1 MPNNESRNMI
11 IFMVIAFVMLIG
23 YQTLVLDPANRKK
36 ADALKREQV
45 AAAKQVAAPTAVSGP
60 TVKVSREAAKA
71 ASPRVTIAT
80 PALTGSLRLQGARI
94 DDLFLTERN
103 PKGDLKY
110 GQTLEKTSPPVELLR
125 PEGAEH
131 AWFADFGWTDE
142 IAPGV
147 PTPRVPG
154 LPTPETVWTVT
165 SANKVLA
172 QDRPVTLTYVSP
184 GKLVFTRTVSVD
196 DKFMFTVTDTV
207 ANQGAAPVTIRPYAS
222 VQRQGLP
229 KPDTKA
235 QNVHEGAVGA
245 LANLPDKASPELR
258 LLKFRAWKKKAS
270 EAAERAAKEAAQA
283 GHTYD
288 PNAEVIVNSYSS
300 TGGWL
305 GLTDKYWLAALVPAQ
320 GEKITGE
327 YGSVTT
333 QGVDI
338 YDAHFGGAP
347 RLINPG
353 RQVTSTTRLFAGAK
367 VVQTLKGYQKEFGI
381 PMFENAVDWGILSF
395 LSKPF
400 FMALEFFFSHLG
412 NFGLAILAMTVC
424 VRLLVFPLA
433 QKSSESMARMKK
445 LQEPM
450 NEIKARYKDDP
461 VKSQQETM
469 ALMQREKVNP
479 MAGCLPILVQFP
491 VFLAFYKVLS
501 VTIEMRH
508 APFVGW
514 LHDLSAQ
521 DPTTFV
527 NLFGLLP
534 FDPAQIPLIGGLVHQ
549 YLHIGVLP
557 LLYGF
562 TMWLVTS
569 MNPPAPDPMQQRIFQ
584 LMPIMFTFIM
594 AAFPAGLLVYWTFS
608 NVFSIFQQ
616 YVIMHRLKTDNPI
629 DDFIARIRGETK
641 ATA

>member
-1 MPNNESRNMI
+1 M
-11 IFMVIAFVMLIG
+11 
-23 YQTLVLDPANRKK
+23 
-36 ADALKREQV
+36 
-45 AAAKQVAAPTAVSGP
+45 
-60 TVKVSREAAKA
+60 
-71 ASPRVTIAT
+71 
-80 PALTGSLRLQGARI
+80 
-94 DDLFLTERN
+94 
-103 PKGDLKY
+103 
-110 GQTLEKTSPPVELLR
+110 ELLR

-131 AWFADFGWTDE
+131 AWFADFGWTDD

-147 PTPRVPG
+147 PTPKVPG
-154 LPTPETVWTVT
+154 LPTPDTVWTVV
-165 SANKVLA
+165 SANAVLA
-172 QDRPVTLTYVSP
+172 P
-184 GKLVFTRTVSVD
+184 GKPVELRYVAPNSLVFTRTVSVD
-196 DKFMFTVTDTV
+196 DKFMFTVSDAV
-207 ANQGAAPVTIRPYAS
+207 ANLGAAPITIRPYAS
-222 VQRQGLP
+222 VERQGLP
-229 KPDTKA
+229 VHHGKA

-245 LANLPDKASPELR
+245 MGDLPDKADPILR
-258 LLKFRAWKKKAS
+258 LLKFAAWKK
-270 EAAERAAKEAAQA
+270 EAAKKDAPVGQ
-283 GHTYD
+283 
-288 PNAEVIVNSYSS
+288 EVIVKSFNSS
-300 TGGWL
+300 GGWL
-305 GLTDKYWLAALVPAQ
+305 GMTDKYWLAALVPAQ
-320 GEKITGE
+320 SEKITGE
-327 YGSVTT
+327 YSLTST
-333 QGVDI
+333 PQGVDI
-338 YDAHFGGAP
+338 YAAHFGGTP

-353 RQVTSTTRLFAGAK
+353 RQVATTTRLFAGAK
-367 VVQTLKGYQKEFGI
+367 EVQALKGYQKAFGI
-381 PMFENAVDWGILSF
+381 PMFENAVDWGVLSF
-395 LSKPF
+395 LTKPF

-508 APFVGW
+508 APFFGW

-521 DPTTFV
+521 DSTTIV

-534 FDPAQIPLIGGLVHQ
+534 FDPGHVPLIGGLLDQ

-641 ATA
+641 AAA

>member
-1 MPNNESRNMI
+1 MPNNESRNMV
-11 IFMVIAFVMLIG
+11 IFMVIAVAILLG
-23 YQTLVLDPANRKK
+23 YQALVLDPANKK
-36 ADALKREQV
+36 KQADLKRQQTV
-45 AAAKQVAAPTAVSGP
+45 AAAQVAAPKATSGP
-60 TVKVSREAAKA
+60 TVMVSRDEAKA

-80 PALTGSLRLQGARI
+80 PSLSGSLRLQGARI
-94 DDLFLTERN
+94 DDLFLTGRN
-103 PKGDLKY
+103 ARGYKY
-110 GQTLEKTSPPVELLR
+110 GETLDKSSPPVELLR

-131 AWFADFGWTDE
+131 AWFADFGWTDQ

-147 PTPRVPG
+147 PTPKVPG
-154 LPTPETVWTVT
+154 LPTQNTIWTVV
-165 SANKVLA
+165 SANTVLA
-172 QDRPVTLTYVSP
+172 P
-184 GKLVFTRTVSVD
+184 GKPVELRYVAPNRLVFTRTVSVD
-196 DKFMFTVTDTV
+196 DKFMFTVSDTV
-207 ANQGAAPVTIRPYAS
+207 ANLGVAAITIRPYAS

-229 KPDTKA
+229 LHHGKA

-245 LANLPDKASPELR
+245 MGDLPDKADPLLR
-258 LLKFRAWKKKAS
+258 LLKFASWKKDAAKKADALRA
-270 EAAERAAKEAAQA
+270 AAEKA
-283 GHTYD
+283 GQPYVD
-288 PNAEVIVNSYSS
+288 QEVIVKGFNSP
-300 TGGWL
+300 GGWL

-320 GEKITGE
+320 SEKITGE
-327 YGSVTT
+327 YGLLSTR
-333 QGVDI
+333 GVDI
-338 YDAHFGGAP
+338 YAAHFGGTP
-347 RLINPG
+347 RVIEPG
-353 RQVTSTTRLFAGAK
+353 RQVVTTTRLFAGAK
-367 VVQTLKGYQKEFGI
+367 EVKALKAYQKAFGI
-381 PMFENAVDWGILSF
+381 PRFEDAVDWGVLSF
-395 LSKPF
+395 LTKPF

-445 LQEPM
+445 LQGPM
-450 NEIKARYKDDP
+450 EEIKARYKDDP

-479 MAGCLPILVQFP
+479 MAGCLPILVQLP

-508 APFVGW
+508 APFFGW

-521 DPTTFV
+521 DSTTIV

-534 FDPAQIPLIGGLVHQ
+534 FDPAHIPLIGGLVNQ

-562 TMWLVTS
+562 TMWLVTA

-616 YVIMHRLKTDNPI
+616 YVIMHRLKTENPI
-629 DDFIARIRGETK
+629 DTFLAKLRGEEK

>member
-1 MPNNESRNMI
+1 MPQNESRNMI
-11 IFMVIAFVMLIG
+11 VFMVIAFVILIG
-23 YQTLVLDPANRKK
+23 YQALVLEPANKK
-36 ADALKREQV
+36 RQAALKRDQAV
-45 AAAKQVAAPTAVSGP
+45 AAAQVGAPKATSGP
-60 TVKVSREAAKA
+60 TVTVSRAEAVAR
-71 ASPRVTIAT
+71 SPRVAIET
-80 PALTGSLRLQGARI
+80 PALKGSLRLQGARI
-94 DDLFLTERN
+94 DDLFLTERGA
-103 PKGDLKY
+103 KGYKY
-110 GQTLEKTSPPVELLR
+110 GETLEKDSPPVELLR

-131 AWFADFGWTDE
+131 PWFADFGWTDN

-147 PTPRVPG
+147 PTPKVPG
-154 LPTPETVWTVT
+154 LPSADTVWTVS

-172 QDRPVTLTYVSP
+172 PGKPVELTYVAP
-184 GKLVFTRTVSVD
+184 NRLVFTRTVSVD

-207 ANQGAAPVTIRPYAS
+207 ANHGAAPVTIRPYAS

-229 KPDTKA
+229 PHHGKA

-245 LANLPDKASPELR
+245 LGDLPDKASPELR
-258 LLKFRAWKKKAS
+258 LLKFTAWKKKAAD
-270 EAAERAAKEAAQA
+270 AAERAQKDAVRA
-283 GHTYD
+283 GHAWD
-288 PNAEVIVNSYSS
+288 PNAEVIINSFNS

-320 GEKITGE
+320 SEKITGE
-327 YGSVTT
+327 YGSVTAG
-333 QGVDI
+333 GVNI
-338 YDAHFGGAP
+338 YDAHFGGTP
-347 RLINPG
+347 RVINPG
-353 RQVTSTTRLFAGAK
+353 RQVATTTRLFAGAK
-367 VVQTLKGYQKEFGI
+367 VVQTLKGYQKSYGI
-381 PMFENAVDWGILSF
+381 PMFENAVDWGVLSF

-400 FMALEFFFSHLG
+400 FMLLEFFFNHLG

-450 NEIKARYKDDP
+450 AEIKARYKDDP

-521 DPTTFV
+521 DPTTIV

-534 FDPAQIPLIGGLVHQ
+534 FDPAHIPFIGGLVDQ

-616 YVIMHRLKTDNPI
+616 YVIMHRLKTENPI
-629 DDFIARIRGETK
+629 DTFIARLRGGDK

>member
-258 LLKFRAWKKKAS
+258 LLKFRAWK
-270 EAAERAAKEAAQA
+270 
-283 GHTYD
+283 
-288 PNAEVIVNSYSS
+288 
-300 TGGWL
+300 
-305 GLTDKYWLAALVPAQ
+305 
-320 GEKITGE
+320 
-327 YGSVTT
+327 
-333 QGVDI
+333 
-338 YDAHFGGAP
+338 
-347 RLINPG
+347 
-353 RQVTSTTRLFAGAK
+353 
-367 VVQTLKGYQKEFGI
+367 
-381 PMFENAVDWGILSF
+381 
-395 LSKPF
+395 
-400 FMALEFFFSHLG
+400 
-412 NFGLAILAMTVC
+412 
-424 VRLLVFPLA
+424 
-433 QKSSESMARMKK
+433 
-445 LQEPM
+445 
-450 NEIKARYKDDP
+450 
-461 VKSQQETM
+461 
-469 ALMQREKVNP
+469 
-479 MAGCLPILVQFP
+479 
-491 VFLAFYKVLS
+491 
-501 VTIEMRH
+501 
-508 APFVGW
+508 
-514 LHDLSAQ
+514 
-521 DPTTFV
+521 
-527 NLFGLLP
+527 
-534 FDPAQIPLIGGLVHQ
+534 
-549 YLHIGVLP
+549 
-557 LLYGF
+557 
-562 TMWLVTS
+562 
-569 MNPPAPDPMQQRIFQ
+569 
-584 LMPIMFTFIM
+584 
-594 AAFPAGLLVYWTFS
+594 
-608 NVFSIFQQ
+608 
-616 YVIMHRLKTDNPI
+616 
-629 DDFIARIRGETK
+629 
-641 ATA
+641 

>member
-1 MPNNESRNMI
+1 MPQNESRNMI
-11 IFMVIAFVMLIG
+11 IFMVIAFAILLG
-23 YQTLVLDPANRKK
+23 YQALVLDPASKK
-36 ADALKREQV
+36 KQETLKREQAV
-45 AAAKQVAAPTAVSGP
+45 AAQQAAAPKAISGP

-80 PALTGSLRLQGARI
+80 PSLSGSLRLQGARI
-94 DDLFLTERN
+94 DDLFLTARS
-103 PKGDLKY
+103 KGDYRY
-110 GQTLEKTSPPVELLR
+110 GETLSKDSPPVELLR

-131 AWFADFGWTDE
+131 AWFADFGWTDD

-147 PTPRVPG
+147 PTPKVPG
-154 LPTPETVWTVT
+154 LPTPDTVWTVSSVNT
-165 SANKVLA
+165 VLA
-172 QDRPVTLTYVSP
+172 P
-184 GKLVFTRTVSVD
+184 GKPVELSYVAPNRLVFTRTVSVD
-196 DKFMFTVTDTV
+196 DKYMFTVVDTV
-207 ANQGAAPVTIRPYAS
+207 ANLGAAPITIRPYAS

-229 KPDTKA
+229 TPSEKA

-245 LANLPDKASPELR
+245 LADLPEKPSATLR
-258 LLKFRAWKKKAS
+258 LLKYAAWKKKAG
-270 EAAERAAKEAAQA
+270 EATERDVKAAAKTGQPYTP
-283 GHTYD
+283 GG
-288 PNAEVIVNSYSS
+288 EVIVNSYSS
-300 TGGWL
+300 VGGWL

-320 GEKITGE
+320 SERITGE
-327 YGSVTT
+327 YGSVTS
-333 QGVDI
+333 QGVNI
-338 YDAHFGGAP
+338 YDAHFGGTP
-347 RLINPG
+347 RLVSPG
-353 RQVTSTTRLFAGAK
+353 RQVTTTTRLFAGAK
-367 VVQTLKGYQKEFGI
+367 EVQTLKGYQKAFGI
-381 PMFENAVDWGILSF
+381 PRFEDAVDWGVLSF
-395 LSKPF
+395 LTKPF
-400 FMALEFFFSHLG
+400 FMALEFFFSHLA
-412 NFGLAILAMTVC
+412 NFGLAILAVTLC
-424 VRLLVFPLA
+424 VRLLVYPLA

-445 LQEPM
+445 LQGPM
-450 NEIKARYKDDP
+450 AEIKARHKDDP
-461 VKSQQETM
+461 AKAQRETM

-479 MAGCLPILVQFP
+479 MAGCIPILIQIP

-508 APFVGW
+508 APFFGW

-521 DPTTFV
+521 DSTTIV

-534 FDPAQIPLIGGLVHQ
+534 FDPAHIPVIGGLVNQ

-562 TMWLVTS
+562 TMWLVTA

-594 AAFPAGLLVYWTFS
+594 AGFPAGLLVYWTFS

-629 DDFIARIRGETK
+629 DDFIARIRGEGK

>member
-23 YQTLVLDPANRKK
+23 YQTLVLDPATKK
-36 ADALKREQV
+36 KQADLKRQQA
-45 AAAKQVAAPTAVSGP
+45 AAAKVVAAPRATSGP

-71 ASPRVTIAT
+71 ASPRVTIST
-80 PALTGSLRLQGARI
+80 PALSGSLRLQGARI
-94 DDLFLTERN
+94 DDLFLTERGPN
-103 PKGDLKY
+103 GYKY
-110 GQTLEKTSPPVELLR
+110 GETLKKDSPPVELLR

-131 AWFADFGWTDE
+131 AWFADFGWTDN

-147 PTPRVPG
+147 PTPAVPG
-154 LPTPETVWTVT
+154 LPTPDTVWKVT
-165 SANKVLA
+165 SANTVLA
-172 QDRPVTLTYVSP
+172 PGKPVELTYVSP
-184 GKLVFTRTVSVD
+184 NRLVFTRTVAVD
-196 DKFMFTVTDTV
+196 DKYMFTVTDTV
-207 ANQGAAPVTIRPYAS
+207 ANLGAAPVTIRPYAS

-229 KPDTKA
+229 AHHGKA

-245 LANLPDKASPELR
+245 LGDLPDKAGTELR
-258 LLKFRAWKKKAS
+258 LLKFASWKKDAGKKADALRS
-270 EAAERAAKEAAQA
+270 AAENGGAAF
-283 GHTYD
+283 D
-288 PNAEVIVNSYSS
+288 PGQQIIVKSLNSS
-300 TGGWL
+300 GGWL

-320 GEKITGE
+320 SERVTGE
-327 YGSVTT
+327 YGLT
-333 QGVDI
+333 QAPGVDI
-338 YDAHFGGAP
+338 YDAHFGGTP

-353 RQVTSTTRLFAGAK
+353 RQVSTTTRLFAGAK
-367 VVQTLKGYQKEFGI
+367 EVQTLKGYQKTYGI
-381 PMFENAVDWGILSF
+381 PMFENAVDWGMLSF
-395 LSKPF
+395 LTKPF
-400 FMALEFFFSHLG
+400 FLALEFFFSHLG

-450 NEIKARYKDDP
+450 AEIKARYKDDP
-461 VKSQQETM
+461 TKAQQETM

-508 APFVGW
+508 APFFGW
-514 LHDLSAQ
+514 LHDLSDR
-521 DPTTFV
+521 DPSTIM

-534 FDPAQIPLIGGLVHQ
+534 YDPAQVPLIGGLLDQ
-549 YLHIGVLP
+549 YLHLGVLA

-562 TMWLVTS
+562 TMWLVTA

-594 AAFPAGLLVYWTFS
+594 AGFPAGLLVYWTFS

-616 YVIMHRLKTDNPI
+616 YVIMHRLKTENPI
-629 DDFIARIRGETK
+629 DDFIARLRGETK
-641 ATA
+641 APA

>member
-11 IFMVIAFVMLIG
+11 IFMVIAFVILLG
-23 YQTLVLDPANRKK
+23 YQALVLDPANKK
-36 ADALKREQV
+36 KQAELKQQQAV
-45 AAAKQVAAPTAVSGP
+45 AAQQAAAPPAVSGP

-71 ASPRVTIAT
+71 ASPRVAIAT
-80 PALTGSLRLQGARI
+80 PSLTGSLRLQGARI
-94 DDLFLTERN
+94 DDLFLTARN
-103 PKGDLKY
+103 ANGLKY
-110 GQTLEKTSPPVELLR
+110 GETLKKDSPPVELLR

-147 PTPRVPG
+147 PTPKVPG
-154 LPTPETVWTVT
+154 LPTPDTVWTVT
-165 SANKVLA
+165 SANKVLSPGK
-172 QDRPVTLTYVSP
+172 PVTLTYVAP
-184 GKLVFTRTVSVD
+184 NRLVFTRTVAVD
-196 DKFMFTVTDTV
+196 DKFMFTVTDAV
-207 ANQGAAPVTIRPYAS
+207 SNLGAAPVTIRPYAS

-229 KPDTKA
+229 PASKA

-245 LANLPDKASPELR
+245 LGDLPDKADPQLK
-258 LLKFRAWKKKAS
+258 LLKFRNWKK
-270 EAAERAAKEAAQA
+270 EAGKDADQARAAAARA
-283 GHTYD
+283 GRVYD
-288 PNAEVIVNSYSS
+288 PNSEVIVDTYNSD
-300 TGGWL
+300 GGWL
-305 GLTDKYWLAALVPAQ
+305 GLTDKYWLAALVPSQ
-320 GEKITGE
+320 SERITGQ
-327 YGSVTT
+327 YGLVST

-338 YDAHFGGAP
+338 YAAHFGGAP
-347 RLINPG
+347 RIVNPG
-353 RQVTSTTRLFAGAK
+353 RQVTTTTRLFAGAK
-367 VVQTLKGYQKEFGI
+367 EVQTLKAYQKAFNI
-381 PMFENAVDWGILSF
+381 PRFEDAVDWGVLSF
-395 LSKPF
+395 LTKPF
-400 FMALEFFFSHLG
+400 FLALEFFYSHLG

-450 NEIKARYKDDP
+450 NEIKARHKDDP
-461 VKSQQETM
+461 VKAQQETM

-521 DPTTFV
+521 DPTTIL

-534 FDPAQIPLIGGLVHQ
+534 YDPAQLPVIGGLLAQ

-562 TMWLVTS
+562 TMWLVTA

-594 AAFPAGLLVYWTFS
+594 AGFPAGLLIYWTFS

-616 YVIMHRLKTDNPI
+616 YVIMHRLKTENPI
-629 DDFIARIRGETK
+629 DTFLARIRGEGK

>member
-23 YQTLVLDPANRKK
+23 YQTLVLDPATKK
-36 ADALKREQV
+36 KQAELKRQQE
-45 AAAKQVAAPTAVSGP
+45 AAAKVVAAPRAISGP

-80 PALTGSLRLQGARI
+80 PALSGSLRLQGARI
-94 DDLFLTERN
+94 DDLFLTERGRN
-103 PKGDLKY
+103 GYKY
-110 GQTLEKTSPPVELLR
+110 GETLKKDSPPVELLR
-125 PEGAEH
+125 PEGAQN
-131 AWFADFGWTDE
+131 AWFADFGWTDN

-147 PTPRVPG
+147 PTPAVPG
-154 LPTPETVWTVT
+154 LPTPDTVWKVT
-165 SANKVLA
+165 SANTVLA
-172 QDRPVTLTYVSP
+172 PGKPVELTYVSP
-184 GKLVFTRTVSVD
+184 SRLVFTRTVAVD
-196 DKFMFTVTDTV
+196 DKYMFTVTDTV
-207 ANQGAAPVTIRPYAS
+207 ANLGAVPVTIRPYAS

-229 KPDTKA
+229 PHHGKA

-245 LANLPDKASPELR
+245 LGDLPDKEGTELR
-258 LLKFRAWKKKAS
+258 LLKFAAWKKDAAKKADALRS
-270 EAAERAAKEAAQA
+270 AAERGGA
-283 GHTYD
+283 GFD
-288 PNAEVIVNSYSS
+288 PNQQIIVKSLTSS
-300 TGGWL
+300 GGWL

-320 GEKITGE
+320 SERVTGE
-327 YGSVTT
+327 YGLTQT

-353 RQVTSTTRLFAGAK
+353 RQVSTTTRLFAGAK
-367 VVQTLKGYQKEFGI
+367 EVQTLKGYQKTYGI
-381 PMFENAVDWGILSF
+381 PMFENAVDWGVLSF
-395 LSKPF
+395 LTKPF
-400 FMALEFFFSHLG
+400 FLALEFFFSHLG

-450 NEIKARYKDDP
+450 AEIKARHKDDP
-461 VKSQQETM
+461 AKAQQETM

-508 APFVGW
+508 APFFGW
-514 LHDLSAQ
+514 LHDLSDR
-521 DPTTFV
+521 DPSTIM

-534 FDPAQIPLIGGLVHQ
+534 YDPAQVPLIGGLLDQ
-549 YLHIGVLP
+549 YLHLGVLA

-562 TMWLVTS
+562 TMWLVTA

-594 AAFPAGLLVYWTFS
+594 AGFPAGLLVYWTFS

-616 YVIMHRLKTDNPI
+616 YVIMHRLKTENPI
-629 DDFIARIRGETK
+629 DDFIARMRGETK
-641 ATA
+641 APA

>member
-1 MPNNESRNMI
+1 MPQNESRNMI
-11 IFMVIAFVMLIG
+11 IFMVIAFVILLG
-23 YQTLVLDPANRKK
+23 YQALVLDPANKK
-36 ADALKREQV
+36 KQADLKRQQTV
-45 AAAKQVAAPTAVSGP
+45 AAAQVAAPKATSGP
-60 TVKVSREAAKA
+60 TVIVSRDEAKA

-80 PALTGSLRLQGARI
+80 PSLSGSLRLQGARI
-94 DDLFLTERN
+94 DDLFLTGRN
-103 PKGDLKY
+103 ARGYKY
-110 GQTLEKTSPPVELLR
+110 GETLDKSSPPVELLR

-131 AWFADFGWTDE
+131 AWFADFGWTDQ

-147 PTPRVPG
+147 PTPKVPG
-154 LPTPETVWTVT
+154 LPTQNTIWTVV
-165 SANKVLA
+165 SANTVLA
-172 QDRPVTLTYVSP
+172 P
-184 GKLVFTRTVSVD
+184 GKPVELRYVAPNRLVFTRTVSVD
-196 DKFMFTVTDTV
+196 DKFMFTVSDTV
-207 ANQGAAPVTIRPYAS
+207 ANLGVAAITIRPYAS

-229 KPDTKA
+229 LHHGKA

-245 LANLPDKASPELR
+245 MGDLPDKADPLLR
-258 LLKFRAWKKKAS
+258 LLKFASWKKDAAKKADALRA
-270 EAAERAAKEAAQA
+270 AAEKA
-283 GHTYD
+283 GQPYVD
-288 PNAEVIVNSYSS
+288 QEVIVKGFNSP
-300 TGGWL
+300 GGWL

-320 GEKITGE
+320 SEKITGE
-327 YGSVTT
+327 YGLLSTR
-333 QGVDI
+333 GVDI
-338 YDAHFGGAP
+338 YAAHFGGTP
-347 RLINPG
+347 RVIEPG
-353 RQVTSTTRLFAGAK
+353 RQVVTTTRLFAGAK
-367 VVQTLKGYQKEFGI
+367 EVKALKAYQKAFGI
-381 PMFENAVDWGILSF
+381 PRFEDAVDWGVLSF
-395 LSKPF
+395 LTKPF

-445 LQEPM
+445 LQGPM
-450 NEIKARYKDDP
+450 EEIKARYKDDP

-479 MAGCLPILVQFP
+479 MAGCLPILVQLP

-508 APFVGW
+508 APFFGW

-521 DPTTFV
+521 DSTTIV

-534 FDPAQIPLIGGLVHQ
+534 FDPAHIPLIGGLVNQ

-562 TMWLVTS
+562 TMWLVTA

-616 YVIMHRLKTDNPI
+616 YVIMHRLKTENPI
-629 DDFIARIRGETK
+629 DTFLAKLRGEEK

>member
-1 MPNNESRNMI
+1 MPNNDSRNMI
-11 IFMVIAFVMLIG
+11 IFMVIAFAMLIG
-23 YQTLVLDPANRKK
+23 YQTLVLDPANKK
-36 ADALKREQV
+36 KQDALKRERAV
-45 AAAKQVAAPTAVSGP
+45 AAQQAAAPKAVSGP
-60 TVKVSREAAKA
+60 TVIVSRDAAKA
-71 ASPRVTIAT
+71 ASPRITIAT
-80 PALTGSLRLQGARI
+80 PSLTGSLRLQGARI
-94 DDLFLTERN
+94 DDLFLTARN
-103 PKGDLKY
+103 GDALRYAETLAKG
-110 GQTLEKTSPPVELLR
+110 SPPVELLR
-125 PEGAEH
+125 PEGAQN

-142 IAPGV
+142 VAPGV
-147 PTPRVPG
+147 PTPKVPG
-154 LPTPETVWTVT
+154 LPTPDTVWTVT
-165 SANKVLA
+165 SANTVLA
-172 QDRPVTLTYVSP
+172 PGKPVELTYVAP
-184 GKLVFTRTVSVD
+184 NRLVFTRTIAID

-207 ANQGAAPVTIRPYAS
+207 ANLGAAPITIRPYAS

-229 KPDTKA
+229 KHQDKA

-245 LANLPDKASPELR
+245 MGDLPDKAAAELR
-258 LLKFRAWKKKAS
+258 LLKFAPWKKDAAKKAESLAS
-270 EAAERAAKEAAQA
+270 EAARAGQVYAPGQA
-283 GHTYD
+283 
-288 PNAEVIVNSYSS
+288 VIVKSFQSP
-300 TGGWL
+300 GGWL
-305 GLTDKYWLAALVPAQ
+305 GLTDKYWLAALVPDQ
-320 GEKITGE
+320 SEKITGE
-327 YGSVTT
+327 YGLTTT

-338 YDAHFGGAP
+338 YDAHFGGTP

-353 RQVTSTTRLFAGAK
+353 RQITTTTRLFAGAK
-367 VVQTLKGYQKEFGI
+367 EVKTLKAYQKTFGI
-381 PMFENAVDWGILSF
+381 PRFEDAVDWGVLSF
-395 LSKPF
+395 LTKPF
-400 FMALEFFFSHLG
+400 FLALEFFFSHLG
-412 NFGLAILAMTVC
+412 NFGLAILAVTLC
-424 VRLLVFPLA
+424 VRLLVYPLA

-450 NEIKARYKDDP
+450 AEIKARYKDDA
-461 VKSQQETM
+461 VKAQQETM

-479 MAGCLPILVQFP
+479 MAGCIPILIQIP

-508 APFVGW
+508 APFFGW

-521 DPTTFV
+521 DPTTIL

-534 FDPAQIPLIGGLVHQ
+534 YDPATVPVIGGLLAQ

-562 TMWLVTS
+562 TMWLVTA

-629 DDFIARIRGETK
+629 DDFIARIRGEGK
-641 ATA
+641 APA

>member
-23 YQTLVLDPANRKK
+23 YQTFVLDPATKK
-36 ADALKREQV
+36 KQDELKRAQA
-45 AAAKQVAAPTAVSGP
+45 AAAKQVAAPQATSGP
-60 TVKVSREAAKA
+60 TVIVSRAQAIA
-71 ASPRVTIAT
+71 ASPRVAIET
-80 PALTGSLRLQGARI
+80 PALKGSLRLQGARL
-94 DDLFLTERN
+94 DDLFLTERG
-103 PKGDLKY
+103 PKGDYRY
-110 GQTLEKTSPPVELLR
+110 GETLAKDSPPVELLR

-131 AWFADFGWTDE
+131 PWFADFGWTDK
-142 IAPGV
+142 ISPDV
-147 PTPRVPG
+147 PTPAVPG
-154 LPTPETVWTVT
+154 LPTPDTFWTVS

-172 QDRPVTLTYVSP
+172 PGKPVELTYVSP
-184 GKLVFTRTVSVD
+184 NRLVFTRKVSVD
-196 DKFMFTVTDTV
+196 DKFMFTIEDTV
-207 ANQGAAPVTIRPYAS
+207 ANLGAAPVTLRPYAS
-222 VQRQGLP
+222 VQRQNLP
-229 KPDTKA
+229 KPDKKSA
-235 QNVHEGAVGA
+235 GVHEGAVGA
-245 LANLPDKASPELR
+245 MGDLPDKAAAQLR
-258 LLKFRAWKKKAS
+258 MLKFSSWKKD
-270 EAAERAAKEAAQA
+270 AAKKAKANPSFEDGQQ
-283 GHTYD
+283 
-288 PNAEVIVNSYSS
+288 VIVQSFKSP
-300 TGGWL
+300 GGWL
-305 GLTDKYWLAALVPAQ
+305 GLTSKYWLAAIVPGNQA
-320 GEKITGE
+320 EKITGE
-327 YGSVTT
+327 YSLTT
-333 QGVDI
+333 TANGVDI
-338 YDAHFGGAP
+338 YDVHFGGAA
-347 RLINPG
+347 RVINPG
-353 RQVTSTTRLFAGAK
+353 RQVTTQTRLFAGAK
-367 VVQTLKGYQKEFGI
+367 VVQTLKGYENQYGI
-381 PMFENAVDWGILSF
+381 PMFQDAVDWGMLSF

-400 FMALEFFFSHLG
+400 FLALEFFFSHLG

-450 NEIKARYKDDP
+450 AEIKARYKDDP

-491 VFLAFYKVLS
+491 VFLAFYKVLQ

-521 DPTTFV
+521 DPTTIF

-534 FDPAQIPLIGGLVHQ
+534 YDPAQIPLIGGLMAT

-594 AAFPAGLLVYWTFS
+594 ATFPAGLLVYWTFS

-616 YVIMHRLKTDNPI
+616 YVIMHRLKTENPI
-629 DDFIARIRGETK
+629 DDFIARMRGAGK
-641 ATA
+641 ATT

>member
-23 YQTLVLDPANRKK
+23 YQSLVLDPANRKK
-36 ADALKREQV
+36 ADALKREQA
-45 AAAKQVAAPTAVSGP
+45 AAAKVVAAPRATSGP
-60 TVKVSREAAKA
+60 TVKVSRDAAKA

-80 PALTGSLRLQGARI
+80 PTLSGSLRLQGARI

-103 PKGDLKY
+103 TKGVYKY
-110 GQTLEKTSPPVELLR
+110 GQTLKKDSPPVELLR

-147 PTPRVPG
+147 PTPAVAG
-154 LPTPETVWTVT
+154 LPTPDTVWTVA
-165 SANKVLA
+165 SANTVLA
-172 QDRPVTLTYVSP
+172 PGKPVTLTYVSP
-184 GKLVFTRTVSVD
+184 GRLVFTRTVSVD
-196 DKFMFTVTDTV
+196 DRFMFTVTDKV
-207 ANQGAAPVTIRPYAS
+207 ANLGAAPVTIRPYAS
-222 VQRQGLP
+222 IQRQGLP
-229 KPDTKA
+229 KPDAKA

-245 LANLPDKASPELR
+245 LANLPDKDTPELR
-258 LLKFRAWKKKAS
+258 LLKFAAWKKKAGES
-270 EAAERAAKEAAQA
+270 AERAERDAAKA
-283 GHTYD
+283 GQIFD
-288 PNAEVIVNSYSS
+288 PNAEVIVNSYTS

-320 GEKITGE
+320 GERITGE

-333 QGVDI
+333 QGIDI

-353 RQVTSTTRLFAGAK
+353 RQVTTTTRLFAGAK
-367 VVQTLKGYQKEFGI
+367 VVQTLKDYQKTFGI
-381 PMFENAVDWGILSF
+381 PMFESAVDWGMLSF
-395 LSKPF
+395 LTKPF

-412 NFGLAILAMTVC
+412 NFGLAILAVTLC
-424 VRLLVFPLA
+424 VRLLVYPLA

-450 NEIKARYKDDP
+450 AEIKARYKDDA
-461 VKSQQETM
+461 VKAQQETM

-479 MAGCLPILVQFP
+479 MAGCIPILIQIP

-521 DPTTFV
+521 DPTTII

-534 FDPAQIPLIGGLVHQ
+534 FDPANIPLIGGLVHQ

-562 TMWLVTS
+562 TMWLVTA

-616 YVIMHRLKTDNPI
+616 YVIMHRLKTENPI
-629 DDFIARIRGETK
+629 DSFIARLRGEDK

>member
-1 MPNNESRNMI
+1 
-11 IFMVIAFVMLIG
+11 
-23 YQTLVLDPANRKK
+23 
-36 ADALKREQV
+36 
-45 AAAKQVAAPTAVSGP
+45 
-60 TVKVSREAAKA
+60 TVRVSREAAKA
-71 ASPRVTIAT
+71 ASPRVAIAT
-80 PALTGSLRLQGARI
+80 PSLTGSLRLQGARI
-94 DDLFLTERN
+94 DDLFLTARN
-103 PKGDLKY
+103 ANGLKY
-110 GQTLEKTSPPVELLR
+110 GETLKKDSPPVELLR

-147 PTPRVPG
+147 PTPKVPG
-154 LPTPETVWTVT
+154 LPTPDTVWTVT
-165 SANKVLA
+165 SANTVLSPGK
-172 QDRPVTLTYVSP
+172 PVTLTYVAP
-184 GKLVFTRTVSVD
+184 NRLVFTRTVAVD

-207 ANQGAAPVTIRPYAS
+207 SNLGAAPVTIRPYAS

-229 KPDTKA
+229 PASKA

-245 LANLPDKASPELR
+245 LGDLPDKADAQLK
-258 LLKFRAWKKKAS
+258 LLKFRNWKK
-270 EAAERAAKEAAQA
+270 EAGKDADRARAAAARA
-283 GHTYD
+283 GRVYD
-288 PNAEVIVNSYSS
+288 PNSEVIVDSYSS
-300 TGGWL
+300 DGGWL

-320 GEKITGE
+320 SERITGQ
-327 YGSVTT
+327 YGLVST

-338 YDAHFGGAP
+338 YAAHFGGTP
-347 RLINPG
+347 RIVNPG
-353 RQVTSTTRLFAGAK
+353 RQITTTTRLFAGAK
-367 VVQTLKGYQKEFGI
+367 EVQTLKGYQKAFNI
-381 PMFENAVDWGILSF
+381 PRFEDAVDWGVLSF
-395 LSKPF
+395 LTKPF
-400 FMALEFFFSHLG
+400 FLALEFFYSHLG

-450 NEIKARYKDDP
+450 NEIKARHKDDP
-461 VKSQQETM
+461 VKAQQETM

-521 DPTTFV
+521 DPTTIL

-534 FDPAQIPLIGGLVHQ
+534 YDPAQLPVIGGLLAQ

-562 TMWLVTS
+562 TMWLVTA

-594 AAFPAGLLVYWTFS
+594 AGFPAGLLVYWTFS

-616 YVIMHRLKTDNPI
+616 YVIMHRLKTENPI
-629 DDFIARIRGETK
+629 DTFLARLRGEDK

>member
-1 MPNNESRNMI
+1 MPQNESRNMV
-11 IFMVIAFVMLIG
+11 IFMVIAFVILLG
-23 YQTLVLDPANRKK
+23 YQALVLDPANRKK
-36 ADALKREQV
+36 QAELKQQQAV
-45 AAAKQVAAPTAVSGP
+45 AAKQAAAPKAVSGP

-80 PALTGSLRLQGARI
+80 PSLTGSLRLQGARI
-94 DDLFLTERN
+94 DDLFLTERSAN
-103 PKGDLKY
+103 GYRYAETLTKG
-110 GQTLEKTSPPVELLR
+110 SPPVELLR

-147 PTPRVPG
+147 PTPKVPG
-154 LPTPETVWTVT
+154 LPSPDTLWRVT
-165 SANKVLA
+165 SANTVLA
-172 QDRPVTLTYVSP
+172 PGKPVELTYVAP
-184 GKLVFTRTVSVD
+184 NRLVFTRTVSVD

-207 ANQGAAPVTIRPYAS
+207 ANLGAAPVTIRPYAS

-229 KPDTKA
+229 PASKA

-245 LANLPDKASPELR
+245 LGDLPEKAGAELR
-258 LLKFRAWKKKAS
+258 LLKFASWK
-270 EAAERAAKEAAQA
+270 KEAAKKADALRAAAAKTNQA
-283 GHTYD
+283 YD
-288 PNAEVIVNSYSS
+288 PDQQVIVKTFRSA
-300 TGGWL
+300 GGWL
-305 GLTDKYWLAALVPAQ
+305 GLTDKYWLAALAPDQSQTV
-320 GEKITGE
+320 TGE
-327 YGSVTT
+327 YGLTRT
-333 QGVDI
+333 QGIDV

-347 RLINPG
+347 RLIEPG
-353 RQVTSTTRLFAGAK
+353 RQVSTTTRLFAGAK
-367 VVQTLKGYQKEFGI
+367 VVQTLKGYEKQFGI
-381 PMFENAVDWGILSF
+381 PRFQDAVDWGVLSF
-395 LSKPF
+395 LTKPF
-400 FMALEFFFSHLG
+400 FLALEFFFGHLG

-450 NEIKARYKDDP
+450 AEIKARHKDDP
-461 VKSQQETM
+461 VKAQQETM

-521 DPTTFV
+521 DPTTIL

-534 FDPAQIPLIGGLVHQ
+534 FDPAHVPVIGGLIDQ

-562 TMWLVTS
+562 TMWLVTA

-594 AAFPAGLLVYWTFS
+594 AGFPAGLLVYWTFS

-616 YVIMHRLKTDNPI
+616 YVIMHRLKTENPI
-629 DDFIARIRGETK
+629 DTFLARFRGEGK
-641 ATA
+641 APA